1 MTYDRVPSGSRGTIP
16 LERFGA
22 RRGKRGRNFPV
33 DVLPKRRDNFIEGG
47 MTALPSAMATRNRV
61 LTTAKALARAL
72 RQAES
77 DRPAPDS
84 APFSFPAPSD
94 IPPQE

>member
-1 MTYDRVPSGSRGTIP
+1 
-16 LERFGA
+16 
-22 RRGKRGRNFPV
+22 
-33 DVLPKRRDNFIEGG
+33 

-94 IPPQE
+94 ISPQE